1 MKNIA
6 KIFIICLILFSCEG
20 NLKGVQNIYKTTFV
34 ATGEVDSFNVK
45 YLDSGIVKSNLK
57 SLKMLDYSTAKN
69 PFIEFPNGI
78 LVTLY
83 DKEKVT
89 TVVSDFATSYKRT
102 QIIDLQYNVKI
113 TTHDGKKLETDQL
126 YFDQKNEWFFT
137 ESPFKFTDSDGGFL
151 QGVGIDFSKDFKV
164 FNMQKNTG
172 EVNNIK

>member
-1 MKNIA
+1 MKNL
-6 KIFIICLILFSCEG
+6 FYILFVCGLFFSCEG

-69 PFIEFPNGI
+69 PFIEFPKGI

-89 TVVSDFATSYKRT
+89 TVVADFATSYRRT
-102 QIIDLQYNVKI
+102 QIIDLKGNVKI
-113 TTHDGKKLETDQL
+113 TTHDGKRLETNQL
-126 YFDQKNEWFFT
+126 YYDQKNEWFFT
-137 ESPFKFTDSDGGFL
+137 EDAFKFTDTNGSFL
-151 QGVGIDFSKDFKV
+151 QGVGIDFSKDFRV
-164 FNMQKNTG
+164 FNMQNNSG
-172 EVNNIK
+172 EVNN